1 MKKSAPQTK
10 EKNSMQSPN
19 FAAILA
25 IVTEMTRR
33 LRENISKVQLKP
45 LDGVLV
51 SAGTR
56 EQLKAPNV

>member
-1 MKKSAPQTK
+1 
-10 EKNSMQSPN
+10 MQSPN

-25 IVTEMTRR
+25 LVTEMTRH

-51 SAGTR
+51 SAGAR
-56 EQLKAPNV
+56 EQLKTPNA

>member
-1 MKKSAPQTK
+1 
-10 EKNSMQSPN
+10 MQSPN

-25 IVTEMTRR
+25 IVTEMTRH

-45 LDGVLV
+45 LDGALA

-56 EQLKAPNV
+56 EQLKSSNV

>member
-1 MKKSAPQTK
+1 MKKSARQTK

-25 IVTEMTRR
+25 LVTEMTRH

-45 LDGVLV
+45 LDGALA

-56 EQLKAPNV
+56 EQLKSSNV

>member
-1 MKKSAPQTK
+1 
-10 EKNSMQSPN
+10 MQSPN

-25 IVTEMTRR
+25 IVTEMTRH

-51 SAGTR
+51 SAGTQG
-56 EQLKAPNV
+56 QLKAPNV

>member
-1 MKKSAPQTK
+1 MKKSARQTK
-10 EKNSMQSPN
+10 EKNLMQSAN

-25 IVTEMTRR
+25 IVTEMTRH

-56 EQLKAPNV
+56 EQLKTSNV